1 MSCNSCKKDLFIV
14 NKKYGLCDDCNYFRI
29 NGATKQEIYHRRS
42 LKKNKTTKVYTIKQ
56 TTKKESVVKN
66 KLSII
71 KNEIRLEA
79 IQSDTYFCK
88 GCGLGTSCDCS
99 HILPVGSFKELE
111 TDKENI
117 DLLCRDCH
125 NIS

>member
-66 KLSII
+66 KLRIVTGKQI
-71 KNEIRLEA
+71 GRA
-79 IQSDTYFCK
+79 
-88 GCGLGTSCDCS
+88 SCRERVS
-99 HILPVGSFKELE
+99 SPV
-111 TDKENI
+111 
-117 DLLCRDCH
+117 
-125 NIS
+125 